1 MAEIRSREDKPLPGI
16 EFSEILIHDE
26 EDLGTGVFT
35 TVIEPKAMTKINPL
49 LSSIRNAPE
58 FQLIVNI
65 NLAEEAITVLL
76 GKADNTPAL
85 SREVFKL
92 PKKLNTSITHQFNT
106 IFKDWKIMEL
116 RMNGDSLINI
126 NR

>member
-1 MAEIRSREDKPLPGI
+1 MVEIRSREDKPLPGI
-16 EFSEILIHDE
+16 DYSEILIHDE

-35 TVIEPKAMTKINPL
+35 TMLEPKAMAKINPL

-58 FQLIVNI
+58 FQLMVNI

-76 GKADNTPAL
+76 GKADNSAAL

-92 PKKLNTSITHQFNT
+92 PKKIDTSVSHQFDT
-106 IFKDWKIMEL
+106 FFREWKITEL
-116 RMNGDSLINI
+116 RMNGNRLINI
-126 NR
+126 KN

>member
-16 EFSEILIHDE
+16 DYSEILIHDE

-35 TVIEPKAMTKINPL
+35 TVLEPKAMAKINPI

-58 FQLIVNI
+58 FQLMVNI

-76 GKADNTPAL
+76 GKADNSPAL
-85 SREVFKL
+85 SRAVFKL
-92 PKKLNTSITHQFNT
+92 PKKVDTSITNQFDT
-106 IFKDWKIMEL
+106 VFRDWKITEL
-116 RMNGDSLINI
+116 RMNGDKLLNI
-126 NR
+126 KN

>member
-16 EFSEILIHDE
+16 EYSEILIHDE

-65 NLAEEAITVLL
+65 NLAEEALTVLL

-92 PKKLNTSITHQFNT
+92 PKKLDTSITHQFDT
-106 IFKDWKIMEL
+106 IFRDWKIMEL
-116 RMNGDSLINI
+116 RMNGNLLINI
-126 NR
+126 KN